1 MIGAAARGVKG
12 GRLTSPSR
20 ATKLSSATPRRLSL
34 DARLQFVAAATPAEA
49 PPLPPA
55 AGATIFEPLHFRN
68 LEVKNRILLDVFSDA
83 EIAVRENYGYLM
95 ADIAIQR
102 HGAGFAGDAPARP
115 AHPDWLDEGKVRAVL
130 ADSHKTKLFAR
141 GW

>member
-12 GRLTSPSR
+12 GRLTSPAR

-34 DARLQFVAAATPAEA
+34 DARLQSVAAATPAEP
-49 PPLPPA
+49 PPLPLA
-55 AGATIFEPLHFRN
+55 AG
-68 LEVKNRILLDVFSDA
+68 
-83 EIAVRENYGYLM
+83 

-102 HGAGFAGDAPARP
+102 HAAELAGDAPARP
-115 AHPDWLDEGKVRAVL
+115 PHPDWLDEGKMRAAL
-130 ADSHKTKLFAR
+130 ADSHRTKLFAR